1 MFPPAEDDTEM
12 EKQSMVGTADC
23 SRFTPTPLPPKNL
36 VFAQY
41 SERLEV
47 PEALLIYVSHTSCA
61 IVAEKFQRLELGQRK
76 YYSYCLPVPRG

>member
-23 SRFTPTPLPPKNL
+23 SRFTPTPLSPLKISCLHN
-36 VFAQY
+36 

-47 PEALLIYVSHTSCA
+47 P
-61 IVAEKFQRLELGQRK
+61 
-76 YYSYCLPVPRG
+76 